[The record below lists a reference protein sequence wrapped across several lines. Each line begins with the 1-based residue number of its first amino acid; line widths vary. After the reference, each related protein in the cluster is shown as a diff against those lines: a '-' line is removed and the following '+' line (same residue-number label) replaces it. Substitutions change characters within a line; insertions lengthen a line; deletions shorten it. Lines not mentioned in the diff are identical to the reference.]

1 MGMDIK
7 LLEAFR
13 TVMDNQSVTG
23 AARILGLT
31 QPAVSAQIARL
42 ESQVGF
48 ELFER
53 TGGRLKATEQGRRF
67 YGEVCTALESLD
79 ALGKTAS
86 NIRSGETEALTV
98 ASHPGS
104 STSLMPGV
112 VARLFEQQPNARVSL
127 INRTSEEV
135 ARIFE
140 AGGADIGIAEW
151 PIHIQG
157 VELRRYEIPCVV
169 ILPPRHPLADKTVL
183 APDDLSGKPFIA
195 MSETRLIGHRIKAL
209 FGDSGAQYAPIAD
222 SEYFSTICGLVAAG
236 CGVSIVDLISAV
248 CFEAMGLTIRRFEPA
263 LKYEIGV
270 FRRAVPTPLSDK
282 LLDLIDGAIHAA
294 SRRTETGE
302 AAAAT

>member
-1 MGMDIK
+1 MDIK

-13 TVMDNQSVTG
+13 AVMDNQSVTG
-23 AARILGLT
+23 AARVLGLT

-42 ESQVGF
+42 EAQVGF

-67 YGEVCTALESLD
+67 YGEVRTVLESLD
-79 ALGKTAS
+79 ALSKTVS

-112 VARLFEQQPNARVSL
+112 VARLLDQQPNARLSL

-140 AGGADIGIAEW
+140 AGGADVGIAEW
-151 PIHIQG
+151 PIHIQA
-157 VELRRYEIPCVV
+157 VELRRYEIPCVA
-169 ILPPRHPLADKTVL
+169 ILPANDPLAESDSL
-183 APDDLSGKPFIA
+183 SPADLSGRPFIA
-195 MSETRLIGHRIKAL
+195 MSETRLIGHRIRGL
-209 FGDSGAQYAPIAD
+209 FGDCGAQYSPIAD

-236 CGVSIVDLISAV
+236 CGVSIVDRISAV
-248 CFEAMGLTIRRFEPA
+248 NLQPLGLAIRRFEPA

-270 FRRAVPTPLSDK
+270 FRRAIPTPLSDK
-282 LLDLIDGAIHAA
+282 LLSLIDEAIRAA
-294 SRRTETGE
+294 SVDNE
-302 AAAAT
+302 

>member
-1 MGMDIK
+1 MDMDLK
-7 LLEAFR
+7 LLDSLRA
-13 TVMDNQSVTG
+13 VMENQSVTG

-67 YGEVCTALESLD
+67 YGEVRTVLESLD
-79 ALGKTAS
+79 ALSKTAS

-98 ASHPGS
+98 ASHPGA

-112 VARLFEQQPNARVSL
+112 VAQLFDQQPNARVSL

-157 VELRRYEIPCVV
+157 VELKRYEIPCVAIV
-169 ILPPRHPLADKTVL
+169 SPDDPLAKNAVL
-183 APDDLSGKPFIA
+183 TPADLSGRPFIA
-195 MSETRLIGHRIKAL
+195 MSETRLIGHRIRGL
-209 FGDSGAQYAPIAD
+209 FGDSRAQYAPIAD

-236 CGVSIVDLISAV
+236 CGVSIVDRISALS
-248 CFEAMGLTIRRFEPA
+248 FRAMGLAIRRFEPS

-270 FRRAVPTPLSDK
+270 FRRAIPTPLSDK
-282 LLDLIDGAIHAA
+282 LLHLIDEAIHDVSRENESEEAQTA
-294 SRRTETGE
+294 S
-302 AAAAT
+302 

>member
-1 MGMDIK
+1 MDVK

-13 TVMDNQSVTG
+13 AVMDNQSVTG

-42 ESQVGF
+42 EAQIGF

-67 YGEVCTALESLD
+67 YGEVRTVLESLN
-79 ALGKTAS
+79 ALGKTVS

-112 VARLFEQQPNARVSL
+112 VARLLDRQPSARLSL

-140 AGGADIGIAEW
+140 AGGADVGIAEW

-157 VELRRYEIPCVV
+157 VELRRYEIPCVAIV
-169 ILPPRHPLADKTVL
+169 PSADPLAGRESLTP
-183 APDDLSGKPFIA
+183 ADLSGRPFIA
-195 MSETRLIGHRIKAL
+195 MSETRLIGHRIRGL
-209 FGDSGAQYAPIAD
+209 FGDCGAQYSPIAD

-236 CGVSIVDLISAV
+236 CGVSIVDRISAV
-248 CFEAMGLTIRRFEPA
+248 SLQPLGLAIRRFEPA

-270 FRRAVPTPLSDK
+270 FRRAIPTPLSDR
-282 LLDLIDGAIHAA
+282 LLGLIDEVVREV
-294 SRRTETGE
+294 SREEEQE
-302 AAAAT
+302 AR

>member
-1 MGMDIK
+1 MGMDVK

-13 TVMDNQSVTG
+13 VVMENQSVTG
-23 AARILGLT
+23 AARILGVT

-42 ESQVGF
+42 ETQIGF

-67 YGEVCTALESLD
+67 YGEVCTVLESLD
-79 ALGKTAS
+79 ALGKTAV
-86 NIRSGETEALTV
+86 NIRSGETETLRV

-104 STSLMPGV
+104 STSLMPSV
-112 VARLFEQQPNARVSL
+112 VARLLDQQPNARLSL

-157 VELRRYEIPCVV
+157 VELRRYEIPCVA
-169 ILPPRHPLADKTVL
+169 ILPAADPLAEHAVL
-183 APDDLSGKPFIA
+183 TPAQFSGRPFVA
-195 MSETRLIGHRIKAL
+195 MSETRLIGHRIRGL
-209 FGDSGAQYAPIAD
+209 FGDCGAQYAPIAD

-236 CGVSIVDLISAV
+236 CGVSIVDRVSAMSLK
-248 CFEAMGLTIRRFEPA
+248 AMGLAVRRFEPA

-270 FRRAVPTPLSDK
+270 FRRAIPTPLSDR
-282 LLDLIDGAIHAA
+282 LLNLIDEAIVTFSRENEEALGAP
-294 SRRTETGE
+294 
-302 AAAAT
+302 